1 MSPITP
7 EIGGQP
13 SSRQCACFYPHTH
26 HEGSSGPAKSLM
38 RLTELPVSPDLNPI
52 KHPWDIVYCWIHCC
66 HHTTATPAQTVQ
78 ELTDVLIRVWEEIP
92 RETISR
98 LIRSVPGRGERVH
111 HERSWLNSWMCYQ
124 PVISFFFCFDNER
137 VCNKFNGTCNMSSFH
152 RPHSHH
158 MSVLTIKYTMLH
170 LLCYF

>member
-13 SSRQCACFYPHTH
+13 TSRQCAWFYPNTH
-26 HEGSSGPAKSLM
+26 HEGSLGPAKSLM
-38 RLTELPVSPDLNPI
+38 HLTELAVSPDLNPI
-52 KHPWDIVYCWIHCC
+52 KHPWDIVYCRIHCC
-66 HHTTATPAQTVQ
+66 HHTTATSAQTVQ

-92 RETISR
+92 QETISC

-124 PVISFFFCFDNER
+124 PVISFFCFDNER
-137 VCNKFNGTCNMSSFH
+137 VCNKFNGTCNMSSS
-152 RPHSHH
+152 HSVTVTTCQYWQ
-158 MSVLTIKYTMLH
+158 SNT
-170 LLCYF
+170 